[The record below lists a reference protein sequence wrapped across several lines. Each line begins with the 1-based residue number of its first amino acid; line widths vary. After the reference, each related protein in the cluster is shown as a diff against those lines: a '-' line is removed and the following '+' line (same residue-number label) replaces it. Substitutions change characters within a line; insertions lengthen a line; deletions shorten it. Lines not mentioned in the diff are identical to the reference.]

1 MQAGQAPDCVD
12 CSLGL
17 LHFLVRESYA
27 GILVVTYRRIQHRL
41 LRGRPLVVDSDVAA
55 SLGARGC
62 AVDEPGSLGAF
73 LYRES
78 EQVCEHHRAELS
90 CRVDVLSA
98 LTADTTPRALSESG
112 MEHRSAR
119 LTGMALDLAL
129 ELASAAERPVAV
141 AGVLGSDQI
150 TATKRGR
157 FEEETLEHAR
167 RIAVAGADLMI
178 VRGMGSR
185 LDLVFAVAA
194 SAAQEIPT
202 WAVVD
207 DELLENNLAEA
218 VNAVAD
224 AGAEA
229 VLFEVQSV
237 DEGLAKL
244 RRVRDLD
251 LDIVP
256 GALLTAA
263 GDALRGFPSPLLPSW
278 VDRVVELTAAGARI
292 VGGGAGTTEAH
303 TRALASRLGVLHP
316 SLPPD
321 PSDAG

>member
-1 MQAGQAPDCVD
+1 M
-12 CSLGL
+12 
-17 LHFLVRESYA
+17 
-27 GILVVTYRRIQHRL
+27 
-41 LRGRPLVVDSDVAA
+41 
-55 SLGARGC
+55 
-62 AVDEPGSLGAF
+62 DEPGSLGAF

-78 EQVCEHHRAELS
+78 DKVREHHVAELS
-90 CRVDVLSA
+90 SRVDILSA

-119 LTGMALDLAL
+119 LTGLALDLAL
-129 ELASAAERPVAV
+129 EVAADASRPVAV

-150 TATKRGR
+150 AATLRGR

-178 VRGMGSR
+178 VRGMGAR

-207 DELLENNLAEA
+207 RHLVDEGLVDL
-218 VNAVAD
+218 VGAVAD

-229 VLFEVQSV
+229 VLFEVRSV
-237 DEGLAKL
+237 DEGLSKL
-244 RRVRDLD
+244 AQIADMDLD
-251 LDIVP
+251 VVP
-256 GALLTAA
+256 GALLSAA
-263 GDALRGFPSPLLPSW
+263 DDALRGFPCPLLSSW

-303 TRALASRLGVLHP
+303 TRALATRLGVLHP
-316 SLPPD
+316 SLPP
-321 PSDAG
+321 G